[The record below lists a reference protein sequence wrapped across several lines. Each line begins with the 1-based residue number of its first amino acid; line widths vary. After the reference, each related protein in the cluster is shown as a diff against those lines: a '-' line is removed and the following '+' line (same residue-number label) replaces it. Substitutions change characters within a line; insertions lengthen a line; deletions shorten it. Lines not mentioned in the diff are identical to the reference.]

1 MKSMQPPESKHWHR
15 AGEIEGQGVRQIRLG
30 ERALFVIELEDD
42 VLVIDAACSTCGQT
56 LDLQT
61 SKTPTTFC
69 SQCQNSQL
77 ISHDDK
83 NQLIPTMLV
92 GSEIYVLLVPEG

>member
-1 MKSMQPPESKHWHR
+1 MQPPESKHWQR

-30 ERALFVIELEDD
+30 ERQLFVIELEND
-42 VLVIDAACSTCGQT
+42 VLVLDAACPACGQI
-56 LDLQT
+56 LDLQI

-69 SQCQNSQL
+69 SQCQVSQL
-77 ISHDDK
+77 ISADAR

-92 GSEIYVLLVPEG
+92 DSEIYVLLVPEG